1 MQVANFT
8 EMLKAALKL
17 KNHEIYEHF
26 KVQNFAVHLYL
37 TSTAS
42 VAVAWLARH
51 SSSFW
56 WLNAKG
62 NFDGQGNTFVTR
74 RSARRH

>member
-1 MQVANFT
+1 MNKSLSYNLLIMQVANFT

-42 VAVAWLARH
+42 VAVA
-51 SSSFW
+51 
-56 WLNAKG
+56 
-62 NFDGQGNTFVTR
+62 
-74 RSARRH
+74 